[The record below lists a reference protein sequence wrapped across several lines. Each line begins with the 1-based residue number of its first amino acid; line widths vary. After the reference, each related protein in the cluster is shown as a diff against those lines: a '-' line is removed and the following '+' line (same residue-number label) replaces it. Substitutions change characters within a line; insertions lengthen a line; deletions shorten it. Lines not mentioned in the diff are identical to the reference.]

1 MSDRTI
7 QYRVLLRDVETNRAL
22 YENMLKSLKATTAT
36 ENLPAI
42 NIRIVYP
49 ATIPT
54 SPVSP
59 NKPRSLTMAAALGLL
74 LSAGLALGLESLDT
88 TLKTPA
94 EVQDLLQIP
103 NLAMIPHLGLPS
115 GQPDGEEIPALLVDS
130 EKNPAARESYRGLR
144 TNILFSSP
152 DRSPRVLLVT
162 STMPLE
168 GKSFTAGNLAAVMAK
183 TDQDVLLVDADLR
196 RPTLHKLFQVP
207 AEPGL
212 SNFLVGEVDELPL
225 VATAIPNLFLVPCGA
240 IPPHPSELL
249 GADRM
254 MKFLDLAQAR
264 FGRIIIDSP
273 PILSVTDAAI
283 LATRVDAVVF
293 VIKSGTAPR
302 KAILEAKDQLLD
314 VNARILGTVFNDV
327 PIKRFGSF
335 DSHFTYRYSSY
346 YSSKDDSLTFQR
358 PRTITPPGPWG
369 WVKDRLNSFKKGI

>member
-1 MSDRTI
+1 
-7 QYRVLLRDVETNRAL
+7 
-22 YENMLKSLKATTAT
+22 
-36 ENLPAI
+36 
-42 NIRIVYP
+42 
-49 ATIPT
+49 
-54 SPVSP
+54 
-59 NKPRSLTMAAALGLL
+59 
-74 LSAGLALGLESLDT
+74 
-88 TLKTPA
+88 
-94 EVQDLLQIP
+94 
-103 NLAMIPHLGLPS
+103 
-115 GQPDGEEIPALLVDS
+115 
-130 EKNPAARESYRGLR
+130 
-144 TNILFSSP
+144 
-152 DRSPRVLLVT
+152 
-162 STMPLE
+162 
-168 GKSFTAGNLAAVMAK
+168 
-183 TDQDVLLVDADLR
+183 
-196 RPTLHKLFQVP
+196 
-207 AEPGL
+207 
-212 SNFLVGEVDELPL
+212 
-225 VATAIPNLFLVPCGA
+225 
-240 IPPHPSELL
+240 
-249 GADRM
+249 